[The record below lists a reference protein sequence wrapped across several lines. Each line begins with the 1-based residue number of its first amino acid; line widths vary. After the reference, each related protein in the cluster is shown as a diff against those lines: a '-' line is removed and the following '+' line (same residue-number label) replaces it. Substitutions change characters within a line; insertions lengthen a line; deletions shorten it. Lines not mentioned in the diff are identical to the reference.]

1 MARTRVASPL
11 AKGRG
16 ETSAMGLTTGGHY
29 RSHHIALKSY
39 RRLHCWRGMIRSIRT
54 FMKFLNT
61 SFLQCVIVTA
71 ALFTSPFEIAAA
83 NSTAGS
89 GQSGNSSWPR
99 ERYQDGNRLIIYQPQ
114 VDDWKN
120 FQDLSWRMA
129 VSLTPKSGKTA
140 LGVVEMKGNTDIDN
154 VAKVAIITNPQVT
167 GTYFPSLDNAT
178 KEKMEQLFKTFVP
191 STFSVSL
198 HSLIASTPKK
208 EAPAGAQLNNDPPKI
223 FVGYRPSILLSV
235 NGEPVVSEVPNTNLK
250 FVVNTQW
257 PLFFDE
263 GNSTYYLAAG
273 QQWLTSNS
281 LEGQWS
287 ATKKLPPDMSKLP
300 RDKQW
305 SALKKFIPPPAKSTG
320 VTPDVF
326 YADKP
331 AEVILFDGQPVYAQI
346 PDTQLEY
353 ATNTNS
359 VVFVYTPTQ
368 QFYYLTAGRWFRTAD
383 LQQGPWTYAT
393 PDLPPDFA
401 KIPLNSPASAILA
414 SVPGTEEAK
423 DAVLLAQVP
432 TTMTVNAK
440 EAAAKV
446 KVEYAGD
453 PKFEPIKGTS
463 MEYATNTQDKVI
475 KVGDVYY
482 LCLQSVWFVSP
493 NPQGPWTTCTS
504 VPQEIY
510 TIPSSSPVY
519 NVTYVTQSANPD
531 GTVTANY
538 TAGYLGTFILGAAA
552 GAILADGSGYWW
564 PPYCYGGYYYPYPGT
579 YCGAY
584 YGGYGYHYPAP
595 YYDSA
600 TGAYGWKQ
608 TAYGPYGSATRGA
621 GYNPYTGTYARGAS
635 VSTPYGSR
643 SAAQAYNPYT
653 GTYAQTRQ
661 GSSPNAQWGSSYV
674 SRGNQSAT
682 MGHYSTANGT
692 VAGAA
697 DSQGGKVAA
706 SSTKWGNSAVGK
718 TASGNMYAGHDGNV
732 YKNTGNGWQKYD
744 NGSWNSVNKPQPNWQ
759 GAESSQQRTASESYQ
774 QRSSA
779 ASSSDRSS
787 TGGGMD
793 RSGGGGF
800 GRSGGGGG
808 SDDLD
813 REAQNRARGDFSSQ
827 RFQGFQG
834 GGFDRSGGGGGFG
847 GDRFGGGGGF
857 GGGDRFG
864 GGGGF
869 GRFGGF
875 GGGGGFRGRR

>member
-1 MARTRVASPL
+1 
-11 AKGRG
+11 
-16 ETSAMGLTTGGHY
+16 
-29 RSHHIALKSY
+29 
-39 RRLHCWRGMIRSIRT
+39 
-54 FMKFLNT
+54 MKLLNT
-61 SFLQCVIVTA
+61 SLLQCVVVTA

-89 GQSGNSSWPR
+89 GQSANNSSWPR
-99 ERYQDGNRLIIYQPQ
+99 EKYQNGTRLIIYQPQ

-129 VSLTPKSGKTA
+129 VSLTPSSGKTVV
-140 LGVVEMKGNTDIDN
+140 GVVEMKGNTNIDN
-154 VAKVAIITNPQVT
+154 VAKLVTITNPEIT
-167 GTYFPSLDNAT
+167 GTYFPGMDKAAA
-178 KEKMEQLFKTFVP
+178 EKMEQLFKTFVP
-191 STFSVSL
+191 SSVSISL
-198 HSLIASTPKK
+198 YHLIASTPKK
-208 EAPAGAQLNNDPPKI
+208 EPPAGVELNNDPPKI
-223 FVGYRPSILLSV
+223 FVGYHPSVLLSV
-235 NGEPVVSEVPNTNLK
+235 NGEPVLSEVPNTNLK

-257 PLFFDE
+257 PLFLDE
-263 GNSTYYLAAG
+263 RNSTYYLAVG
-273 QQWLTSNS
+273 QQWLTANS

-287 ATKKLPPDMSKLP
+287 ATKKLPPDFSKVP
-300 RDKQW
+300 QDKQW
-305 SALKKFIPPPAKSTG
+305 SALKKFIPPTANPKSAA
-320 VTPDVF
+320 PDVF
-326 YADKP
+326 YSDKP
-331 AEVILFDGQPVYAQI
+331 AEVILFDGQPAYAKI

-359 VVFVYTPTQ
+359 VVFLYTPKK
-368 QFYYLTAGRWFRTAD
+368 QFYYLTAGRWFSALD
-383 LQQGPWTYAT
+383 LQGPWTYAT

-401 KIPLNSPASAILA
+401 KIPLSSPASGILA

-440 EAAAKV
+440 TAASKV
-446 KVEYAGD
+446 KVNYAGD

-463 MEYATNTQDKVI
+463 MEYATNSGDKVI

-482 LCLQSVWFVSP
+482 LCLQGVWFMSP
-493 NPQGPWTTCTS
+493 NPTGPWTTCTS

-519 NVTYVTQSANPD
+519 NVTYVTQTGNPD
-531 GTVTANY
+531 GTVTSNY

-564 PPYCYGGYYYPYPGT
+564 PPYCGGGYYYPYPAT

-584 YGGYGYHYPAP
+584 WGYGYHPYATP
-595 YYDSA
+595 YYDYN
-600 TGAYGWKQ
+600 TGAYGWKG
-608 TAYGPYGSATRGA
+608 TAYGPYGSATAGA

-635 VSTPYGSR
+635 VSTPYGTR

-692 VAGAA
+692 VAGAET
-697 DSQGGKVAA
+697 SQGGKVAA

-732 YKNTGNGWQKYD
+732 YKNTGNGWEKYD

-759 GAESSQQRTASESYQ
+759 GAESSQQRTGSESYQ
-774 QRSSA
+774 QRTSA
-779 ASSSDRSS
+779 ESSSNRSDFS
-787 TGGGMD
+787 
-793 RSGGGGF
+793 SQQQ
-800 GRSGGGGG
+800 
-808 SDDLD
+808 DLD
-813 REAQNRARGDFSSQ
+813 REAQNRSRSDFSSQ
-827 RFQGFQG
+827 RSQNFQR
-834 GGFDRSGGGGGFG
+834 GGFDRS
-847 GDRFGGGGGF
+847 GGGGGF

-864 GGGGF
+864 GGGFGGF
-869 GRFGGF
+869 GGDRFGGGGFGGGRFGGF
-875 GGGGGFRGRR
+875 GGGGFRGGGGGFRSRR

>member
-1 MARTRVASPL
+1 
-11 AKGRG
+11 
-16 ETSAMGLTTGGHY
+16 
-29 RSHHIALKSY
+29 
-39 RRLHCWRGMIRSIRT
+39 
-54 FMKFLNT
+54 MKFLNT
-61 SFLQCVIVTA
+61 SLLQCVAVTA
-71 ALFTSPFEIAAA
+71 ALFTSAFEIAAA
-83 NSTAGS
+83 QSTAGS

-99 ERYQDGNRLIIYQPQ
+99 EKYSNGTRLIIYQPQ
-114 VDDWKN
+114 VDDWKD
-120 FQDLSWRMA
+120 FQQLTWRMA
-129 VSLTPKSGKTA
+129 VSLTPKSGKEV

-154 VAKVAIITNPQVT
+154 IAKVAIITNPQVT
-167 GTYFPSLDNAT
+167 GTYFPSLDKAAA
-178 KEKMEQLFKTFVP
+178 EKMEQLFKTFVP

-235 NGEPVVSEVPNTNLK
+235 NGEPVLSDVPNTNLK
-250 FVVNTQW
+250 FVINTQW
-257 PLFFDE
+257 PLFFDT
-263 GNSTYYLAAG
+263 GASTYYLAVG
-273 QQWLTSNS
+273 QQWLTATN
-281 LEGQWS
+281 LDGQWS
-287 ATKKLPPDMSKLP
+287 PTKKLPPDMSKVSQ
-300 RDKQW
+300 DKQW
-305 SALKKFIPPPAKSTG
+305 SALKKFIPPPAKSGG
-320 VTPDVF
+320 VIPAVF
-326 YADKP
+326 YSNKP
-331 AEVILFDGQPVYAQI
+331 AEIILFDGQPVYAQI

-359 VVFVYTPTQ
+359 VVFVFTPTQ
-368 QFYYLTAGRWFRTAD
+368 QFYYLTAGRWFSAMD
-383 LQQGPWTYAT
+383 LQGPWTYAT
-393 PDLPPDFA
+393 PDLPADFA
-401 KIPLNSPASAILA
+401 KIPLNTPASAILA

-432 TTMTVNAK
+432 TTVTVNQK
-440 EAAAKV
+440 QAATKV

-463 MEYATNTQDKVI
+463 MAYATNTPDKVI

-482 LCLQSVWFVSP
+482 LCLQSVWFMSP
-493 NPQGPWTTCTS
+493 NSQGPWTTCTS

-510 TIPSSSPVY
+510 TIPPSSPVY
-519 NVTYVTQSANPD
+519 NVTYVTQTANPD
-531 GTVTANY
+531 NTVTASY
-538 TAGYLGTFILGAAA
+538 TAGYLGTFILGAAT
-552 GAILADGSGYWW
+552 GAILADGSGYWGQ
-564 PPYCYGGYYYPYPGT
+564 PYCYGGYYYPYPAT

-584 YGGYGYHYPAP
+584 YGGYGYHYPTP

-692 VAGAA
+692 VAGAEG
-697 DSQGGKVAA
+697 SQGGKVAA
-706 SSTKWGNSAVGK
+706 SSTKWGNAAAGK

-759 GAESSQQRTASESYQ
+759 GAENSKQRTGSESYQ

-779 ASSSDRSS
+779 ASSDNRSSANAGGYDRSGSGSSDRSGES
-787 TGGGMD
+787 SYNRSGGSSD
-793 RSGGGGF
+793 RSGGGG
-800 GRSGGGGG
+800 SG
-808 SDDLD
+808 DLD
-813 REAQNRARGDFSSQ
+813 REAQNRSRGGFSSQ
-827 RFQGFQG
+827 RFQGFQS

-857 GGGDRFG
+857 GGG
-864 GGGGF
+864 GF
-869 GRFGGF
+869 GRFGG

>member
-1 MARTRVASPL
+1 
-11 AKGRG
+11 
-16 ETSAMGLTTGGHY
+16 
-29 RSHHIALKSY
+29 
-39 RRLHCWRGMIRSIRT
+39 
-54 FMKFLNT
+54 MKLLN
-61 SFLQCVIVTA
+61 SSLLQCMIVIG
-71 ALFTSPFEIAAA
+71 ALFAQPIEGIAAK
-83 NSTAGS
+83 STSGS
-89 GQSGNSSWPR
+89 NQSGDPGWPR
-99 ERYQDGNRLIIYQPQ
+99 ERYQNGNRLIVYQPQ

-129 VSLTPKSGKTA
+129 ISLTPKGGKTA
-140 LGVVEMKGNTDIDN
+140 LGVVEMKGHTDIDN
-154 VAKVAIITNPQVT
+154 VAKVAIITNLQVT
-167 GTYFPSLDNAT
+167 GAYFPSLDPAT
-178 KEKMEQLFKTFVP
+178 KEKMEQLFRTLIPPTV
-191 STFSVSL
+191 SVSL
-198 HSLIASTPKK
+198 YHLIASTPKK
-208 EAPAGAQLNNDPPKI
+208 EAPAGTQLNNDPPKI

-235 NGEPVVSEVPNTNLK
+235 NGEPVLSEVPNTNLK

-257 PLFFDE
+257 PLFFDT
-263 GNSTYYLAAG
+263 GTPSYYLAVG
-273 QQWLTSNS
+273 QQWLTASS

-287 ATKKLPPDMSKLP
+287 PTKKLPPDMSKVP
-300 RDKQW
+300 QDKQW
-305 SALKKFIPPPAKSTG
+305 SALKKFIPPQAKSG
-320 VTPDVF
+320 AVAPDVF
-326 YADKP
+326 YSDKP
-331 AEVILFDGQPVYAQI
+331 AEIILFDGQPVYAQI
-346 PDTQLEY
+346 PDTQLQY

-359 VVFVYTPTQ
+359 VVFVFAPTQ
-368 QFYYLTAGRWFRTAD
+368 QFYYLTAGRWFRAND
-383 LQQGPWTYAT
+383 LQGPWTYAT
-393 PDLPPDFA
+393 PDLPSDFA
-401 KIPLNSPASAILA
+401 KIPLSSPASAILA
-414 SVPGTEEAK
+414 TVPGTEEAK

-475 KVGDVYY
+475 KIGDVYY
-482 LCLQSVWFVSP
+482 LCLQSVWFMSP

-519 NVTYVTQSANPD
+519 NVTYVTQAANPD
-531 GTVTANY
+531 GTVTSSY

-564 PPYCYGGYYYPYPGT
+564 PPYCYGGSYYPYPAT

-584 YGGYGYHYPAP
+584 YGGYGYHYPTP

-661 GSSPNAQWGSSYV
+661 GSSPTAQWGSSYV

-706 SSTKWGNSAVGK
+706 SSTKWGNTAAAK

-759 GAESSQQRTASESYQ
+759 GAENSQQRTGSESYQ

-779 ASSSDRSS
+779 ASSSDRSGS
-787 TGGGMD
+787 GGGFDRSGGGDSGDLDREAQNRSRSDFSSQRSQDFQRSGFD

-800 GRSGGGGG
+800 GGFGG
-808 SDDLD
+808 D
-813 REAQNRARGDFSSQ
+813 RF
-827 RFQGFQG
+827 
-834 GGFDRSGGGGGFG
+834 GGGGGFG

-857 GGGDRFG
+857 GGG
-864 GGGGF
+864 GF

-875 GGGGGFRGRR
+875 GGGGGGFRGRR

>member
-1 MARTRVASPL
+1 
-11 AKGRG
+11 
-16 ETSAMGLTTGGHY
+16 
-29 RSHHIALKSY
+29 
-39 RRLHCWRGMIRSIRT
+39 
-54 FMKFLNT
+54 MKFLNT
-61 SFLQCVIVTA
+61 PLLQCVAVTA
-71 ALFTSPFEIAAA
+71 ALFISPFEMAAA
-83 NSTAGS
+83 PSTAVS
-89 GQSGNSSWPR
+89 GQSDGSSWPR
-99 ERYQDGNRLIIYQPQ
+99 EKYSNGTRLIIYQPQ

-120 FQDLSWRMA
+120 FQNLSWRMA
-129 VSLTPKSGKTA
+129 ISLTPKGGKTA

-167 GTYFPSLDNAT
+167 GTYFPSLDQAT
-178 KEKMEQLFKTFVP
+178 KEKMEQVFKTFVP
-191 STFSVSL
+191 STFSISL

-235 NGEPVVSEVPNTNLK
+235 NGEPVLSEVPNTNLK

-257 PLFFDE
+257 PLFFDT
-263 GNSTYYLAAG
+263 GNSSYYLPVG
-273 QQWLTSNS
+273 QQWLMTNS
-281 LEGQWS
+281 LGGQWS
-287 ATKKLPPDMSKLP
+287 PTKKLPPDMSKLP
-300 RDKQW
+300 QDKQW
-305 SALKKFIPPPAKSTG
+305 SALKKFIPPPAKSGG

-326 YADKP
+326 YSDKP

-368 QFYYLTAGRWFRTAD
+368 QFYYLTAGRWFSAMD
-383 LQQGPWTYAT
+383 LQGPWTYAT
-393 PDLPPDFA
+393 PDLPADFA

-432 TTMTVNAK
+432 TTITVNQK

-446 KVEYAGD
+446 KVDYAGV

-463 MEYATNTQDKVI
+463 MEYATNTPDKVI
-475 KVGDVYY
+475 KVGDVFY
-482 LCLQSVWFVSP
+482 LCLQGVWFMSP
-493 NPQGPWTTCTS
+493 NPAGPWTTCTS

-519 NVTYVTQSANPD
+519 NVTYVTQAANPD

-552 GAILADGSGYWW
+552 GAILADGSGYWSQ
-564 PPYCYGGYYYPYPGT
+564 PYCYGGYYYPYPAT

-584 YGGYGYHYPAP
+584 YGGYGYHYPTP

-621 GYNPYTGTYARGAS
+621 AYNPYTGTYARGAS

-674 SRGNQSAT
+674 SRGNKSAT

-697 DSQGGKVAA
+697 GSQGGKVAA

-759 GAESSQQRTASESYQ
+759 GAENGQQRTASESYQ

-779 ASSSDRSS
+779 AGSDDRSGGGAGSDRSGE
-787 TGGGMD
+787 GGFD
-793 RSGGGGF
+793 RSGGGG
-800 GRSGGGGG
+800 GGG
-808 SDDLD
+808 DLD
-813 REAQNRARGDFSSQ
+813 REAQNRSRGDFSSQ

-847 GDRFGGGGGF
+847 GDRFGGGGFG
-857 GGGDRFG
+857 GGGDRF

-875 GGGGGFRGRR
+875 GGGGGGFRGRR